1 MHILNIIEKKVRG
14 QALNADEIDFFI
26 HGYVNGTIPDY
37 QVSSLLMAIKL
48 KGMDAKETSLLT
60 DSMVRSGDQVD
71 LSSIKGVKVDKHST
85 GGVGDK
91 TSLVIGPIVATLGL
105 KLAKMSGRGLG
116 HTGGTIDKLESIP
129 GFSTSLSPTQFLD
142 QVRRLGIAIVGQTGQ
157 LVPADK
163 KLYALR
169 DVTGTVESIPLIASS
184 IMSKKIASGAQT
196 ILLDVKFGSGAFMK
210 TLPRAKL
217 LAQAMVNIGNNLKRH
232 TVAMITDM
240 EQPLGH
246 AIGNRLEVLEA
257 IATLQNQGPQDFLT
271 LCVEA
276 SSMML
281 VQAKASKNLIEAR
294 KKVNRVI
301 EDGSAYQTFLAWI
314 HAQGGDMQKFN
325 QLETHTQYK
334 TTLTSPRTGWIKH
347 IDALQLGHI
356 ALELGAGRLTKDAA
370 IDHQAG
376 IILTKKVGEK
386 VHRGDVLATLY
397 SNKSIADELSKSM
410 QKAIT
415 LSSTYIKKKPLVY
428 AVIR

>member
-1 MHILNIIEKKVRG
+1 MHILTIIEKKVHG
-14 QALNADEIDFFI
+14 HALTAAEIDFFI
-26 HGYVNGTIPDY
+26 QGYVNGTIPDY

-48 KGMDAKETSLLT
+48 KGMDAKETSFLT
-60 DSMVRSGDQVD
+60 DSMVRSGDRVD
-71 LSSIKGVKVDKHST
+71 LSSIQGVKVDKHST

-129 GFSTSLSPTQFLD
+129 GFSTSLSPIQFLD

-184 IMSKKIASGAQT
+184 IMSKKIASGAET

-210 TLPRAKL
+210 TLPRAKQ
-217 LAQAMVNIGNNLKRH
+217 LAQAMVNIGKNLKRD

-240 EQPLGH
+240 EQPLGY

-257 IATLQNQGPQDFLT
+257 MATLQNQGPKDFLT

-281 VQAKASKNLIEAR
+281 VQAKTSKNLTEAR
-294 KKVNRVI
+294 KKVMRVI

-314 HAQGGDMQKFN
+314 SAQGGDMKKFN
-325 QLETHTQYK
+325 QLKTDTQFV
-334 TTLTSPRTGWIKH
+334 TTVTAQKSGWIHH
-347 IDALQLGHI
+347 IDALKLGHI
-356 ALELGAGRLTKDAA
+356 ALELGAGRLTKDAS

-376 IILTKKVGEK
+376 IMLTKKVGEK
-386 VHRGDVLATLY
+386 VLRGDVLATLY
-397 SNKSIADELSKSM
+397 SNQKIADTLSKTM
-410 QKAIT
+410 QQAIT
-415 LSSTYIKKKPLVY
+415 ISPTLIKKKPLVY